1 MSDRRGKLK
10 FIVIFALVFMLGV
23 SLGKGLDNVLASSD
37 SIYSELELFT
47 NALNLIRD
55 NYVEDVDTKE
65 LIYGAIEG
73 MVSSLDVHSAFYR
86 PEDYN
91 EFMEDTKGSFGGLGI
106 EISTVDGILTIIAPI
121 EDTPAWEAGLKAG
134 DKILFI
140 EGESTEGMTAVDA
153 VKVLRG
159 PKGTQVTITVLS
171 EGETTTR
178 DVTITRDIIEIHSV
192 KYEVYEDNIVYIRI
206 TTFQE
211 RTTTDLRDALDV
223 VTDETNGDITGII
236 LDLRNDPGGLL
247 SRSVDV
253 SDMFLSEGTIVSIK
267 GKEPSSNAVFSA
279 HREGTIA
286 DIPMVVLVNG
296 GSASA
301 SEIVAGAL
309 KDNGRAIL
317 IGTTTFGKGSVQTI
331 IRMKDGSGLRITTA
345 LYYTP
350 SGASIHDIGI
360 DPDIEVTFPDPEEV
374 AETGD
379 EAADET
385 VPEDEVVDETA
396 SEEEAADEEMVDVQL
411 EKAKEVIAHWSS
423 YEYLLK

>member
-10 FIVIFALVFMLGV
+10 FVVVFALVFMLGV

-37 SIYSELELFT
+37 SIYSDLELFT
-47 NALNLIRD
+47 NALNIIRD
-55 NYVEDVDTKE
+55 NYVEDVDTRDI
-65 LIYGAIEG
+65 IYGAIDG
-73 MVSSLDVHSAFYR
+73 MVSSLDAHSAFFR
-86 PEDYN
+86 PGDYK

-106 EISTVDGILTIIAPI
+106 EISVVDGVLTIISPL

-140 EGESTEGMTAVDA
+140 EDESTEGMTAFDA

-159 PKGTQVTITVLS
+159 PKGSQVTITIQS

-178 DVTITRDIIEIHSV
+178 DVTITRDIIEIQSV
-192 KYEVYEDNIVYIRI
+192 KYEIYEDNTAYIRI
-206 TTFQE
+206 TSFQE
-211 RTTTDLRDALDV
+211 RTALDLREALDAI
-223 VTDETNGDITGII
+223 TDETDGNITGII

-247 SRSVDV
+247 SKSVDV
-253 SDMFLSEGTIVSIK
+253 SDMFLSEGIIVSIN
-267 GKEPSSNAVFSA
+267 GKDPNNNAIFSA
-279 HREGTIA
+279 HREGTIP
-286 DIPMVVLVNG
+286 DLPMVVLVNG

-331 IRMKDGSGLRITTA
+331 IPMKDGSGLKITTA

-350 SGASIHDIGI
+350 SGASIHEIGI
-360 DPDIEVTFPDPEEV
+360 EPDIEVTFPDPAEV
-374 AETGD
+374 SENGD
-379 EAADET
+379 EAAEEE
-385 VPEDEVVDETA
+385 PASEDETA
-396 SEEEAADEEMVDVQL
+396 DEEPVDVQL